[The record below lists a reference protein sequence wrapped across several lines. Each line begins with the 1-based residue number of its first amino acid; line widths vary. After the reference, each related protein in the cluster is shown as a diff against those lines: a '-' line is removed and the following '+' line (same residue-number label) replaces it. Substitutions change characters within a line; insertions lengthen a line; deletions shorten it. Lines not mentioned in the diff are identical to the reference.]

1 MGKILTSLGLMSG
14 TSGDGIDASIIKS
27 NGDINSTQINNLELI
42 EDKFFEYE
50 KKTIKKIHLL
60 RNKINFHKDLQI
72 YKKEIDD
79 IQREITLFH
88 AKATKDLI
96 KSYEIDL
103 IGFHGH
109 TIYHNPKEKI
119 SYQMGDAKLLSQ
131 LAKKKVIFNF
141 RENDIKNGG
150 EGAPLAPLYH
160 HAISQKKKI
169 NLPFDILNIGGIS
182 NLTSFC
188 HKTLSFKAR
197 DIGPGNCLIDRWV
210 RENSNFN
217 FDEGGYLAKNGK
229 INRLILE
236 QVSEHSN
243 KISEGRSI
251 LETQRSLDIKDYDLS
266 FVRGLTLEDGAATLT
281 EYTAELLCEAIFKF
295 SFFYRDLPKDL
306 YNKLILTGG
315 GRKNNH
321 LVKKIKEKLKNTF
334 KVIMIDD
341 FDIDG
346 DFIESQAFA
355 FLAIRSF
362 KKLPITFPE
371 TTGCNNPCQGG
382 ELISF

>member
-14 TSGDGIDASIIKS
+14 TSGDGIDASVIKS
-27 NGDINSTQINNLELI
+27 DGDINSTQSNFLELI

-50 KKTIKKIHLL
+50 KTTIKKIHLL
-60 RNKINFHKDLQI
+60 RNKINFLKDLQI
-72 YKKEIDD
+72 HKKEIDE

-88 AKATKDLI
+88 AKAAKDLI
-96 KSYEIDL
+96 ERNKIDL

-141 RENDIKNGG
+141 REKDIKNGG

-188 HKTLSFKAR
+188 HKTLNFKAR

-210 RENSNFN
+210 RENSNYN
-217 FDEGGYLAKNGK
+217 FDKDGNLAKNGK

-266 FVRGLTLEDGAATLT
+266 FIRGLTLEDGAATLT

-295 SFFYRDLPKDL
+295 SFFCRDLSNDL

-315 GRKNNH
+315 GRKNNY
-321 LVKKIKEKLKNTF
+321 LVEKIKEKLKNNF
-334 KVIMIDD
+334 KIMMIDD
-341 FDIDG
+341 FDING

-362 KKLPITFPE
+362 EKLPITFPD
-371 TTGCNNPCQGG
+371 TTGSNNPCQGG

>member
-119 SYQMGDAKLLSQ
+119 SYQIGDAKLLSQ

-160 HAISQKKKI
+160 HAISRKKK
-169 NLPFDILNIGGIS
+169 
-182 NLTSFC
+182 
-188 HKTLSFKAR
+188 
-197 DIGPGNCLIDRWV
+197 
-210 RENSNFN
+210 
-217 FDEGGYLAKNGK
+217 
-229 INRLILE
+229 
-236 QVSEHSN
+236 N
-243 KISEGRSI
+243 KSSI
-251 LETQRSLDIKDYDLS
+251 
-266 FVRGLTLEDGAATLT
+266 
-281 EYTAELLCEAIFKF
+281 
-295 SFFYRDLPKDL
+295 
-306 YNKLILTGG
+306 
-315 GRKNNH
+315 
-321 LVKKIKEKLKNTF
+321 
-334 KVIMIDD
+334 
-341 FDIDG
+341 
-346 DFIESQAFA
+346 
-355 FLAIRSF
+355 
-362 KKLPITFPE
+362 
-371 TTGCNNPCQGG
+371 
-382 ELISF
+382 